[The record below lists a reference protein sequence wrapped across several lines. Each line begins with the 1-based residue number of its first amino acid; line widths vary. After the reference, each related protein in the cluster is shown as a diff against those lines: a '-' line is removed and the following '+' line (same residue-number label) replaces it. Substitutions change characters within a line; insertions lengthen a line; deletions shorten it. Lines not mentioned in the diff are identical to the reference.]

1 MPKQEQEI
9 TMTAQEAYIVHY
21 GRDGNILATNQ
32 FWSGISERSP
42 GGIDYSTMETSI
54 VTFEDIPDEYD
65 GWAIDPSSVALY
77 AYTYTHYSTMLVH
90 VLDKSAWA
98 PFDGKGWDD
107 LGLPE
112 PTTMNP
118 TYRRAFT
125 MSIDNYTGEDPP
137 QWGYGKPISDY
148 IWTGSVA
155 QGLLK
160 GVVFWDVSL
169 LYNLVGDET
178 GARFSWTQK
187 PYIKMK
193 VHTVDVTAVDLF
205 PNSGYVDP
213 SQNVTLQWK
222 YEKNGGAWY
231 NLVNQTHPNVTS
243 ASVELEN
250 ITTGTVKQYTCT
262 SPYTSITIPSEDLE
276 PGEYKWTVS
285 CTADHDAYGVD
296 ATATFTTL
304 GEIPV
309 AVINGPIDEII
320 DGEIANTF
328 SWQYLSGSGLAQAK
342 WEIEISGN
350 GTQWTDQASGES
362 AATSYTAPANSL
374 PTGRVYWRV
383 RVTDTA
389 GNVSEWSDPAQI
401 VVQAQVATPTITLVL
416 NQARPVVQWQSSG
429 QISYELDIMQ
439 NGEIIYST
447 GEVPGSAT
455 AHQVTDYLSP
465 GSYMARLRIRDSA
478 LEQSGWGTS
487 SFTLSFSTTLTPSLT
502 AESVEGG
509 VQLTPSGLGTANYLL
524 RDGVP
529 IAKISGA
536 YIDYG
541 ASAGAHLY
549 VLRAVDAADNFTDSA
564 AVTGTTKIPRG
575 ARLAPVSDL
584 SQQLELWLRRGEN
597 PTRSMTSQAATTA
610 HHAAG
615 REFPVVDYYEFSD
628 NELSLA
634 FSFRETANWEALRAL
649 LGKRQTMLYRDSHGE
664 KCYLV
669 VPSSG
674 WERGRF
680 SVDFDLSAVQVD
692 YVEAISY
699 DPPGGTV

>member
-1 MPKQEQEI
+1 MSTIINIQA
-9 TMTAQEAYIVHY
+9 TNAYIIKQN
-21 GRDGNILATNQ
+21 RSGNEPVSSEFYSGYYTTTQLMAAT
-32 FWSGISERSP
+32 I
-42 GGIDYSTMETSI
+42 ME
-54 VTFEDIPDEYD
+54 FETPEELIGHKIIEIIPYAFLNSD
-65 GWAIDPSSVALY
+65 GWTTDLLCRGEYAPIANKAWGDLDMPQSYDNIHPGWGKPDKDERWGWIGYLNSWDPGWCTGIM
-77 AYTYTHYSTMLVH
+77 YTPSHWQYLKA
-90 VLDKSAWA
+90 DIFKSA
-98 PFDGKGWDD
+98 
-107 LGLPE
+107 
-112 PTTMNP
+112 
-118 TYRRAFT
+118 
-125 MSIDNYTGEDPP
+125 
-137 QWGYGKPISDY
+137 
-148 IWTGSVA
+148 
-155 QGLLK
+155 LK
-160 GVVFWDVSL
+160 GLVFYGPNYLIESS
-169 LYNLVGDET
+169 NGEPFNH
-178 GARFSWTQK
+178 FSFTQR
-187 PYIKMK
+187 PYFQVEIEPLGMS
-193 VHTVDVTAVDLF
+193 TTRGF
-205 PNSGYVDP
+205 PNGGYVNKD
-213 SQNVTLQWK
+213 QNLQLSWE
-222 YEKNGGAWY
+222 YVPTNA
-231 NLVNQTHPNVTS
+231 NLDQIFDRLPQATS
-243 ASVELEN
+243 ASVELTN
-250 ITTGTVKQYTCT
+250 ISLNTKKQY
-262 SPYTSITIPSEDLE
+262 SVEAPYTSITIPASEITDGNYRWSIDPAFDCE
-276 PGEYKWTVS
+276 GYVS
-285 CTADHDAYGVD
+285 QNPYY
-296 ATATFTTL
+296 TFTTL

-309 AVINGPIDEII
+309 AIISNPSDEIVNGDAPI
-320 DGEIANTF
+320 TF
-328 SWQYLSGSGLAQAK
+328 YWQYLSGSGLAQAK

-383 RVTDTA
+383 QVTDTA

-429 QISYELDIMQ
+429 QISYELDILQ

-502 AESVEGG
+502 AESVGGG
-509 VQLTPSGLGTANYLL
+509 VQLTPSGLGVANYLL

-597 PTRSMTSQAATTA
+597 PTRSMTSQATTTA